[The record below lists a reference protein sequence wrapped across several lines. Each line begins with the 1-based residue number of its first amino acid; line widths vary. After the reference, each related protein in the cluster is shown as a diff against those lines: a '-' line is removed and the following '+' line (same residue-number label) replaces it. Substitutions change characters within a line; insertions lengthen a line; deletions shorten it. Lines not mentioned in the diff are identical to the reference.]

1 MEFAELL
8 PHLAGVHVEQMEV
21 GADAI
26 VIGARGLGPLDRLL
40 LGSVSTAVVSHAPC
54 SVEVFRPVG

>member
-1 MEFAELL
+1 VKEAEIW
-8 PHLAGVHVEQMEV
+8 